1 MEFEVSCSNNIIFS
15 INNKYLNPKTFDE
28 LTKEL
33 DNWIEKYFH
42 FNGLTYRMDTFFA
55 YDYVDHRIIINCLDN
70 LKETHKR
77 FRQFLYEYG
86 CNEDL
91 TNYNNNTLA
100 FLHELAHCLTTSWFD
115 NIEMVVCNFQKESVN
130 NAFDYW
136 EVPDEFEANMVVVD
150 FINTNPEAI
159 SELDNIFM
167 GW

>member
-1 MEFEVSCSNNIIFS
+1 MEF
-15 INNKYLNPKTFDE
+15 INSYNKYLEVKSFDE

-42 FNGLTYRMDTFFA
+42 FNGLKYRIDTFFG
-55 YDYVDHRIIINCLDN
+55 YNYVDHYIVIGWLNS
-70 LKETHKR
+70 LKETHKK

-86 CNEDL
+86 AEAAAINF
-91 TNYNNNTLA
+91 TNDFLA
-100 FLHELAHCLTTSWFD
+100 FLHELGHCLTTSWFD
-115 NIEMVVCNFQKESVN
+115 NIEMVVCNFQKESVD

-136 EVPDEFEANMVVVD
+136 EVPDEFEANMVVVN

>member
-1 MEFEVSCSNNIIFS
+1 MKFYFLHFGIKIPLKLENDLNIWIQKYFYFNGLKFRYNNTSAYDYKNNII
-15 INNKYLNPKTFDE
+15 YLGKKDKPIHND
-28 LTKEL
+28 
-33 DNWIEKYFH
+33 
-42 FNGLTYRMDTFFA
+42 
-55 YDYVDHRIIINCLDN
+55 
-70 LKETHKR
+70 

-91 TNYNNNTLA
+91 TNYDNNTLT

-115 NIEMVVCNFQKESVN
+115 NIEMVVCNFQKESVD

-136 EVPDEFEANMVVVD
+136 EVPDEFEANMVVVN